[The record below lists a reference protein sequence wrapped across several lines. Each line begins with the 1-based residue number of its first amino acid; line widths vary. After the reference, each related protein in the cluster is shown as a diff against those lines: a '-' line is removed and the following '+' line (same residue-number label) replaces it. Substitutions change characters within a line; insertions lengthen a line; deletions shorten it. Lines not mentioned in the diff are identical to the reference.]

1 VVFDTSDPV
10 TNVAVGERL
19 KARSDAL
26 FWLTIGLTHQLLGRS
41 EDALQTFLRAE
52 QELADWR
59 DSDGKEILDFF
70 TGREQFFLSQI
81 DEAEESFRRAL
92 LIDPNYGRA
101 QVALGSIYQQRA
113 EDVAPQERLE
123 EPRHVESAVD
133 HHRKGLDLA
142 LATEDPL
149 LEAVARVALAKSYR
163 LLGETYDF
171 LDDMEEAH
179 RLYDLVI
186 AEVDKATTLLDD
198 TVQYRILAQAFETQG
213 AAYLQQGLALS
224 SQQQTEESRASLEM
238 ARTAYQHCIDQGDKA
253 PFDEILQEHVI
264 GQNCRRLFDRTV
276 EFLQG
281 LEEG

>member
-52 QELADWR
+52 QELVDWR
-59 DSDGKEILDFF
+59 DSDGKEILYFF

-92 LIDPNYGRA
+92 RIDPNYGRA
-101 QVALGSIYQQRA
+101 QLALGSIYQQRA

-123 EPRHVESAVD
+123 EPRYVELAVD

-171 LDDMEEAH
+171 LDDLEEAH

-186 AEVDKATTLLDD
+186 AEVDKATMLLGD

-224 SQQQTEESRASLEM
+224 SQQQTEESRVSLEM
-238 ARTAYQHCIDQGDKA
+238 ARTAYQHCIDQGGKA
-253 PFDEILQEHVI
+253 PFDEILQESVI
-264 GQNCRRLFDRTV
+264 GQNCRRLYDRTV